1 MSAYSGQDEE
11 FRKNLGSYEDFVS
24 SIAENNP
31 LRGLIGLRQFPTHGG
46 LDPLEHTYDVLIIL
60 KTDDIGISIKELYR
74 PEAEVIRV
82 AVKYHDVGKVKG
94 PFNLRHGLK
103 SAPIAREVLL
113 NPSEYDE
120 EEFSTKEIILITKLI
135 KTHDLL
141 GRLSQR
147 LTTTKTVIKA
157 LRPPEGLD
165 LCTEDMLEVHY
176 RIIRADISAI
186 PGLKGAVKQIDE
198 TYESLKKEINIH

>member
-11 FRKNLGSYEDFVS
+11 FRKNLGSYKDFVS

-46 LDPLEHTYDVLIIL
+46 LDPLEHTYEVLIIL
-60 KTDDIGISIKELYR
+60 KTDDVGISIKELCR
-74 PEAEVIRV
+74 SEAEMIRV
-82 AVKYHDVGKVKG
+82 AVKYHDVGKVNG
-94 PFNLRHGLK
+94 PLNLRHGLK
-103 SAPIAREVLL
+103 SAPIARKVLS
-113 NPSEYDE
+113 NPYEHGE
-120 EEFSTKEIILITKLI
+120 EEFNTKEIILITKLI

-147 LTTTKTVIKA
+147 LTTTKTVLEA

-165 LCTEDMLEVHY
+165 LCTEDMLEIHY
-176 RIIRADISAI
+176 RIIRADIASI
-186 PGLKGAVKQIDE
+186 PGLKRVVKQIDE
-198 TYESLKKEINIH
+198 TYESLKKEINSH